1 MICMARL
8 SFWLKNSRLLFSKLR
23 ICAIRRFPMGYN
35 PMGLPS
41 SCVSLSV
48 RAMISDPDRL
58 PASSRH
64 NAVSVG
70 FRSSYSVA
78 ACFITVARLNLFS
91 QGAPPAYG
99 PHGSRCTLT
108 FCHSHCCFFQN
119 ANTWYGWLTIP
130 YPTGTLTLQ
139 ETPSFA
145 WRTRYQCGKILRCRS
160 KIEIRPDAS

>member
-1 MICMARL
+1 
-8 SFWLKNSRLLFSKLR
+8 
-23 ICAIRRFPMGYN
+23 
-35 PMGLPS
+35 MGLPS

-48 RAMISDPDRL
+48 RAMISDPGRL
-58 PASSRH
+58 PASSLH

-78 ACFITVARLNLFS
+78 PCFVTVTRLNLFS
-91 QGAPPAYG
+91 GGASSTYG

-108 FCHSHCCFFQN
+108 FCHSHFCFFQN

-130 YPTGTLTLQ
+130 YPAETFTLQ

-145 WRTRYQCGKILRCRS
+145 WRTRSHFGTFYDRNLARNMLFAALPTRKYYVTID
-160 KIEIRPDAS
+160 RPLLWGDCQAQE